1 MHTRMIESTFAEL
14 SILDKKTILAIYLD
28 VTKDKTIISE
38 ESRTLHTALTS
49 DKALEEKFEAIKNY
63 LSSEVNVNKY
73 VYKTLTQ
80 IIQET
85 IESNQNTVTHF
96 ETPYL
101 FTMNL
106 SWKMSD
112 FIALKDEAKEAII
125 KCLESSPPFLYSLAP
140 SGRSALLRNI
150 LADKEKSVAEKWEAL
165 IYYCSKKSNSHRDTY
180 GQIHY
185 LVRITLEQ
193 FIFSL
198 IEEKRFEAA
207 YSYSKFSDRFSM
219 YLVKQSILANAF
231 KQEYLSIYNF
241 EKSAYIKKHMKN
253 EIVVKTFSNWHGEPH
268 TASLAAYIWPVEMTL
283 RVPVSFFYY
292 HTRHHHNKAQ
302 VIIMLQNLSQLSEL
316 LSLEQKKL
324 MMQQIA
330 EIYTV
335 KSKWSKSFDSKTL
348 IASIDEMKDIKRT
361 WYAMLDYVI
370 ANDDGV
376 FKNNGSRLFSLISET
391 AAERT
396 NQIFSSNENRP

>member
-241 EKSAYIKKHMKN
+241 EKSAYIN
-253 EIVVKTFSNWHGEPH
+253 I
-268 TASLAAYIWPVEMTL
+268 
-283 RVPVSFFYY
+283 
-292 HTRHHHNKAQ
+292 
-302 VIIMLQNLSQLSEL
+302 
-316 LSLEQKKL
+316 
-324 MMQQIA
+324 
-330 EIYTV
+330 
-335 KSKWSKSFDSKTL
+335 
-348 IASIDEMKDIKRT
+348 
-361 WYAMLDYVI
+361 
-370 ANDDGV
+370 
-376 FKNNGSRLFSLISET
+376 
-391 AAERT
+391 
-396 NQIFSSNENRP
+396 